1 MTLDWSFSTDRRM
14 RRCQRQLFFA
24 DLAAWHNARDP
35 LRRES
40 FLLSQLKSMEAW
52 RGLIVHQ
59 AIQTLVVPCW
69 QNGHTV
75 PWDDVICGA
84 RSLAERQFRFSSQ
97 RRNREPGMSKKKA
110 QGDYAA
116 LFSHEFDIPIPEG
129 QYVATVDSVES
140 ALRNLSKMNDFLRHV
155 EGRNY
160 YRPEV
165 ALSALYNDVRIKGQ
179 IDLLF
184 GRSYGQYSVVDW
196 KDYETASGSDARRQ
210 MSLYAWLLC
219 RNQSWPVS
227 DPKNIELWEIK
238 LAEAGAIC
246 HTIDKT
252 SFDELEDFMY
262 RSTEELRALCGDGA
276 YKPHDLENFSH
287 TENPNSCRFCS
298 YRNICRE
305 PEPWITIAPTFTKSK
320 NQAASVL
327 STAW

>member
-1 MTLDWSFSTDRRM
+1 MGLDWSFSTDRRM
-14 RRCQRQLFFA
+14 RRCPRQLFFA

-40 FLLSQLKSMEAW
+40 FLLSQLKSLEAW
-52 RGLIVHQ
+52 RGTIVHQ

-69 QNGHTV
+69 QNGCPV
-75 PWDDVICGA
+75 PWEEVISGA
-84 RSLAERQFRFSSQ
+84 RNLAERQFSFSSQ
-97 RRNREPGMSKKKA
+97 RRYREPGMSKKKA

-116 LFSHEFDIPIPEG
+116 LFSHEFQVPVSEG

-140 ALRNLSKMNDFLRHV
+140 ALRNLSKLNDFLRHV

-165 ALSALYNDVRIKGQ
+165 ALSAEYNDVRIKGQ

-184 GRSYGQYSVVDW
+184 GRSYGQYGVVDW
-196 KDYETASGSDARRQ
+196 KDYETASGSDARLQ

-238 LAEAGAIC
+238 LGQALAIR

-262 RSTEELRALCGDGA
+262 RSTEDLRALCGDGSYEPQA
-276 YKPHDLENFSH
+276 LENLPH
-287 TENPNSCRFCS
+287 TENPNSCRFCP

-305 PEPWITIAPTFTKSK
+305 PEPWITIASTCTKSK
-320 NQAASVL
+320 SRAASVL